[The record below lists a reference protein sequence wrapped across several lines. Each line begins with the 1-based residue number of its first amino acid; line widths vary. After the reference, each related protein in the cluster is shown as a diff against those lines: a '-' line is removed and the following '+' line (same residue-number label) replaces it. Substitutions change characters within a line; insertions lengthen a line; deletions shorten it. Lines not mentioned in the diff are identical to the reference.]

1 MASIRNS
8 SNKYH
13 MPVAETGDFH
23 ALIDNEQPTKKKQ
36 EAYEKLL
43 EEAMI
48 IRLETYQITR
58 FFQKHYKIIGIGLSR
73 QMNTNILK
81 QINFMRKFEENDR
94 TSKRFLLPKSS
105 KKLILKFS
113 LNSLN
118 MTK

>member
-1 MASIRNS
+1 MTSIRNS

-48 IRLETYQITR
+48 IQLETY
-58 FFQKHYKIIGIGLSR
+58 
-73 QMNTNILK
+73 
-81 QINFMRKFEENDR
+81 
-94 TSKRFLLPKSS
+94 
-105 KKLILKFS
+105 
-113 LNSLN
+113 
-118 MTK
+118 